1 MIFTP
6 LSLAG
11 AWAIAP
17 ESRSDDRGFFARTF
31 CRREFGE
38 HGIDAEIVQCNVSH
52 NRRRATLR
60 GMHFQVA
67 PRAEGKLVQC
77 AAGAVYD
84 VLLDLRPESPTFRQW
99 EGHELSAE
107 NRRMLW
113 IPEGFAHGF
122 QTLRDDT
129 DVLYFMTESFSPE
142 HARGVRWDDPAFG
155 ISWPLR
161 DPVLSERDRSY
172 APFAG

>member
-6 LSLAG
+6 LRLAG
-11 AWAIAP
+11 ACLIAP
-17 ESRSDDRGFFARTF
+17 ELRSDDRGFFARTF
-31 CRREFGE
+31 CRRELAE
-38 HGIDAEIVQCNVSH
+38 HGIGGEIVQCNLSH

-67 PRAEGKLVQC
+67 PRAEGKVVQC
-77 AAGAVYD
+77 SAGAVYD
-84 VLLDLRPESPTFRQW
+84 VLLDLRPGSPTFRQW
-99 EGHELSAE
+99 EAYELSAE

-122 QTLRDDT
+122 QALRDDT
-129 DVLYFMTESFSPE
+129 DVLYFMTEYFSPE
-142 HARGVRWDDPAFG
+142 HARGVLWDDPAFG
-155 ISWPLR
+155 IEWPLP